1 VGSVLLLA
9 AGDGRQDRRAAGAA
23 VTRDKQINTALKL
36 VAPPPHQRETCRG
49 RIDGML
55 HLMER
60 AGVAHKVFASDR
72 SKAAISARRAYNS
85 AARRL
90 LAADKALLAAGWR
103 GPIDRA
109 EIERAIM
116 NTEPRP
122 KTWIWV
128 VRSRVA
134 NKHRTAVR
142 LAYELLREWN
152 GTIALSRNGTWH
164 KLSALLFGDQR
175 VNLYRHMRAF
185 YNIEI
190 RKR

>member
-1 VGSVLLLA
+1 M
-9 AGDGRQDRRAAGAA
+9 
-23 VTRDKQINTALKL
+23 TRDKQIDTALKL
-36 VAPPPHQRETCRG
+36 VAPPPRQRETCRS

-60 AGVAHKVFASDR
+60 ASVAHKVFASDR
-72 SKAAISARRAYNS
+72 SKAAIRARRTYNA

-90 LAADKALLAAGWR
+90 LAADKALLVAGWR

-122 KTWIWV
+122 KSWKLV
-128 VRSRVA
+128 VRGRGVVT
-134 NKHRTAVR
+134 KHRAAVA
-142 LAYELLREWN
+142 LAYELLVEWN

-185 YNIEI
+185 YDIEI
-190 RKR
+190 RNR